1 MTFKT
6 QEFADVFMNEAEI
19 KFKEEVLTKQTKTE
33 YYDSKK
39 GIKKGKFV
47 ILYDFQWESNYKIFH
62 H

>member
-39 GIKKGKFV
+39 GIKKGKFEKNKL
-47 ILYDFQWESNYKIFH
+47 II
-62 H
+62 